1 MDLEY
6 LTNKDV
12 AIGYLA
18 SYLKEG
24 TLVLFLGAG
33 VSIDLGLP
41 NWATLVNLVREKKG
55 LGPILAKAS
64 AEELQLAA
72 DEVRLIINSNT
83 EYLRIIKECLYS
95 KMPELSSSILAN
107 RLLISL
113 GALFM
118 SSRRGSVKRV
128 VTLNFDSML
137 EWYLQLCGF
146 DVRVV
151 HKFPHLEGAEDIIVY
166 HPHGFF
172 PHPSMALPNSNFILF
187 DLKQANKRLDFDPNS
202 EDFRYLEKT
211 RNYLRTGVCL
221 FVGMSEATFDDRV
234 IGPLLTN
241 VGEEIKRDH
250 QSRPTGFWFV
260 KDDNFTR
267 VKEHFIDNNVVPI
280 AYARVEDIPD
290 FLLEIARHGA
300 KGILV

>member
-6 LTNKDV
+6 LTNKEI
-12 AIGYLA
+12 AIDRL
-18 SYLKEG
+18 SFYLKEG

-33 VSIDLGLP
+33 VSIELGLP
-41 NWATLVNLVREKKG
+41 NWVTLLNMVREKKG
-55 LGPILAKAS
+55 LSPISASS
-64 AEELQLAA
+64 AENLQSAA
-72 DEVRLIINSNT
+72 DEVRRIINADA
-83 EYLRIIKECLYS
+83 EYFNIIKECLYS
-95 KMPELSSSILAN
+95 KMPVLSSSILEN
-107 RLLISL
+107 RLLITL
-113 GALFM
+113 GTLFM

-151 HKFPHLEGAEDIIVY
+151 HKFPHLEGSEDIIVY

-172 PHPSMALPNSNFILF
+172 PHPSIDLPNSDFILF
-187 DLKQANKRLDFDPNS
+187 DLKQANKRLNPNS
-202 EDFRYLEKT
+202 KEFQHYEKT

-221 FVGMSEATFDDRV
+221 FVGMSENTFDDRV

-241 VGEEIKRDH
+241 VGDELKLGTH
-250 QSRPTGFWFV
+250 SRPTGYWLLE
-260 KDDNFTR
+260 DDVFAR

-280 AYARVEDIPD
+280 GFANFKDIPD
-290 FLLEIARHGA
+290 FLLEIAHHGS
-300 KGILV
+300 KGILT